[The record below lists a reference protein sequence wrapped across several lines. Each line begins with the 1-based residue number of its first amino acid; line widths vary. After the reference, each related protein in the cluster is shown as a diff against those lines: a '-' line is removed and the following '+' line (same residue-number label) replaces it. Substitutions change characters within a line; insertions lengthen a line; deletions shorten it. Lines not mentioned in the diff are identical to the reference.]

1 VTKQEETTT
10 EQRTEHSD
18 ETLKVTKPIQG
29 QPTATLDSS
38 LDIAQELVDYSKRLE
53 TCRKTLHLAGKTI
66 KVGTTPNEILH
77 ETRNYTLLHYMPMTN
92 KTFPTPVLIV
102 YALMNKSYILDLQP
116 GKSWI
121 QNLLRQG
128 FDVYLINWNAPSSID
143 KHISFDDYVNYYL
156 DNCVEIVKK
165 KKDVEKVTLHGYCL
179 GATMSVMYT
188 TTHQDKVRNLVTIA
202 PIIDADQDSTVL
214 ANFAKNIDVDK
225 LVDTLGNFT
234 TEQLY
239 TCYSILKPFKQGVN
253 KYINLVQNIDNKKF
267 VDNFLGVE
275 KWLYDTPPIA
285 GETFR
290 QWIKDIYQNNLLA
303 KNEMRIKE
311 ISDGNSQLT
320 TDDHNILDLSKI
332 TVPLLNIVAEEDHLV
347 APASSSALNDLVS
360 SKDKRLMRFHTG
372 HVGLIASSYS
382 QNNVLPKV
390 GQWIK
395 SRSQ

>member
-1 VTKQEETTT
+1 MTKQEETTT
-10 EQRTEHSD
+10 ERGDKRSD
-18 ETLKVTKPIQG
+18 EALRVPKTDIAQHVSEPEY
-29 QPTATLDSS
+29 S
-38 LDIAQELVDYSKRLE
+38 LDLAQELVDYSKRLE

-66 KVGTTPNEILH
+66 KVGTTPNEVLY
-77 ETRNYTLLHYMPMTN
+77 ETRNYALLHYRPMTS
-92 KTFPTPVLIV
+92 KTFPTPILVV

-128 FDVYLINWNAPSSID
+128 FDVYLIDWKSPSSID
-143 KHISFDDYVNYYL
+143 KYTSFDDYVNYYL
-156 DNCVEIVKK
+156 DHCLEIVKEK
-165 KKDVEKVTLHGYCL
+165 RNVEKVTLHGYCL

-188 TTHQDKVRNLVTIA
+188 ATHQNNVRNLVTIA
-202 PIIDADQDSTVL
+202 PIVDADQDSTVL

-225 LVDTLGNFT
+225 LVDTIGNFT
-234 TEQLY
+234 SEQLY
-239 TCYSILKPFKQGVN
+239 TCYSLLKPFKQGVN

-267 VDNFLGVE
+267 VENFLGVE

-290 QWIKDIYQNNLLA
+290 QWIKDIYQNNLFA
-303 KNEMRIKE
+303 KNEMRLEE
-311 ISDGNSQLT
+311 ISSRNKPEA
-320 TDDHNILDLSKI
+320 DDPNIIDLSKI
-332 TVPLLNIVAEEDHLV
+332 RVPLLNIVAEEDHLV